1 MDGPRTTRGWK
12 TGWALAVVALAL
24 VAATRALCA
33 QPAPNGATLP
43 PALEE
48 LPSQQA
54 RQDPPPLPRVQPE
67 AERTPPVEPPP
78 ASAVSPL
85 TELEVLGAVLSQFPL
100 LMAIEQERGIASGEL
115 TSAWGG
121 FDTVLAGSAIAQPL
135 SYYKNYRYDLGL
147 EQPLWSGSKV
157 FGGYKL
163 GRGDIEP
170 WFFERKTN
178 EGGEFRAGF
187 DTPLLRDR
195 PIDKRRVAVL
205 QAEIQRR
212 IAEPAIRK
220 QQLVY
225 TKEAA
230 SLYWSWVAAG
240 RRYQVLRRLLK
251 IAEDRQAAVDRGVEL
266 GAIPAINSMEN
277 QRLIAGRRAAL
288 ISAERKFQ
296 EAAIRLSLFF
306 RDTLGRPVLPPAA
319 RLPLQLPAL
328 DSPNVAYLN
337 PDIALALQQRPE
349 VLGLRLYRQRIEVEL
364 AEARNQLQP
373 GVDAVMYASQDV
385 GYRADPENNKGPF
398 ELQAGVTVD
407 VPLQRRAAAGKVRA
421 SQAKIAQL
429 VAEMRFA
436 EDSVAADVRDA
447 LSAWFNA
454 QEQLRQ
460 IRENVQLN
468 QRLQALEFRSFQ
480 EGLSNLFLVNLR
492 EQATAESE
500 SLLIDAEAEV
510 FKARAAY
517 RAAMGVTL
525 EGGL

>member
-1 MDGPRTTRGWK
+1 MDAQRLQLVAVLF
-12 TGWALAVVALAL
+12 ALAAT
-24 VAATRALCA
+24 AAAADR
-33 QPAPNGATLP
+33 QPPLMTEA
-43 PALEE
+43 
-48 LPSQQA
+48 LPSP
-54 RQDPPPLPRVQPE
+54 RQDPPPLPRMQPE
-67 AERTPPVEPPP
+67 VERTPPVEEVPQAP
-78 ASAVSPL
+78 AAPL
-85 TELEVLGAVLSQFPL
+85 AEIDVLVAVLTHFPL
-100 LMAIEQERGIASGEL
+100 LLAIEQERGIAGGEL

-121 FDTVLAGSAIAQPL
+121 FDTLLGGSAISQPL
-135 SYYKNYRYDLGL
+135 SYYKNYRYDLGV

-163 GRGDIEP
+163 GRGEIEP

-187 DTPLLRDR
+187 GAPLLRDR

-220 QQLVY
+220 QQLLY
-225 TKEAA
+225 TKDAA
-230 SLYWSWVAAG
+230 GVYWSWVAAG
-240 RRYQVLRRLLK
+240 RRYQVVRGLLK
-251 IAEDRQAAVDRGVEL
+251 IAEDRQAAVDRGVQA
-266 GAIPAINSMEN
+266 GAIAAINSTEN

-296 EAAIRLSLFF
+296 EAAIRLSLYY
-306 RDTLGRPVLPPAA
+306 RDARGLPVLPPAV
-319 RLPLQLPAL
+319 RLPERLPPL
-328 DSPNVAYLN
+328 DPPNLAYVN
-337 PDIALALQQRPE
+337 PDIALALEQRPE
-349 VLGLRLYRQRIEVEL
+349 VAALRLYRERTEIEL

-373 GVDAVMYASQDV
+373 GVDAVLYASQDV

-398 ELQAGVTVD
+398 ELQAGVMVD
-407 VPLQRRAAAGKVRA
+407 VPLQRRAAAGKVRS

-429 VAEMRFA
+429 AAELRFA
-436 EDSVAADVRDA
+436 EDSVTAEVRDA

-460 IRENVQLN
+460 IRENVRLN
-468 QRLQALEFRSFQ
+468 QRLQELEVRSFQ

-492 EQATAESE
+492 EQTTAEAE
-500 SLLIDAEAEV
+500 TLLVDAEAEV

-517 RAAMGVTL
+517 RAAVGVTVG
-525 EGGL
+525 EVPPVR